1 MCNIFLQ
8 KNLFSTGFHSGFW
21 LMALPVSKPIE
32 GPSLVKENSREV
44 GTGEAQMNVAWA
56 SPHIVLVPG
65 IL

>member
-1 MCNIFLQ
+1 
-8 KNLFSTGFHSGFW
+8 
-21 LMALPVSKPIE
+21 MALPVSKPNE
-32 GPSLVKENSREV
+32 GPSLVKEASREV